1 MLGGLQLAL
10 VDIINSKHRGK
21 RAGEYESRLPDLG
34 VTDGQESI
42 PTTASGPTGSRTPHS
57 VKFDLNE

>member
-1 MLGGLQLAL
+1 MRENE
-10 VDIINSKHRGK
+10 VRGK

-57 VKFDLNE
+57 VKFDLNELQVR